1 MAICYKTLF
10 EVKIFHEY
18 YLTDPDGKN
27 VFDLAAQQDRINF
40 LFERFADGK
49 SNINEELLW
58 HIPLS
63 VQKTF
68 KDYHLRLVPSYAGCK
83 VAIEVIPQVLADGT
97 TTYTPRVALPTSLSF
112 PLLLQKKNNYV
123 DAYTNG
129 RMDRSLHSSFLFSN
143 TEFAGP
149 KTFPFLSN
157 SIPTFNPSASYEQ
170 GEIVSHGVNITRAF
184 YRDSLDNIQW
194 LTLNGSGYAS
204 ENDRLLVPLRFFYSF
219 QPGDNVTTADF
230 ILKDTN
236 GNVVSQLHFSNTE
249 PLRKIFIP
257 IQADKVLTVPEK
269 PVSPEVVYTLEV
281 NGSNGYSDILK
292 LVFYSFDDTPSSI
305 WAMININVKSSN
317 VNFDLLDGAGLLI
330 TRKAADGKFNPLHP
344 VFEIGV
350 RSRFTFWRYINDKQK
365 AFLNNLHPDQ
375 LQLLGGKLVTN
386 TPRPLS
392 FTPVFFKK
400 PDNSPYYLPNPKP
413 HGPTRSEGSRLY
425 SDVYVS
431 QSTDL
436 FPAGP

>member
-27 VFDLAAQQDRINF
+27 VFDFALQQDRINF
-40 LFERFADGK
+40 LFERFVDGR

-58 HIPLS
+58 TVPVS
-63 VQKTF
+63 AQKTF
-68 KDYHLRLVPSYAGCK
+68 KNYHLRLVPSYAGCK
-83 VAIEVIPQVLADGT
+83 VAVEVIPQILGDGSR
-97 TTYTPRVALPTSLSF
+97 TYTPKVPLPDNASF
-112 PLLLQKKNNYV
+112 PLLLLRKNNQV

-129 RMDRSLHSSFLFSN
+129 RMDRSLHSNFFFSN
-143 TEFAGP
+143 SEFAGP
-149 KTFPFLSN
+149 KVFPFLSN
-157 SIPTFNPSASYEQ
+157 TIAIFDPSAAYEQ
-170 GEIVSHGVNITRAF
+170 GEIVSHGINITRAF

-204 ENDRLLVPLRFFYSF
+204 ESDRLLVPLRFFYSF
-219 QPGDNVTTADF
+219 QPLDNVTTADI
-230 ILKDTN
+230 ILKDSN
-236 GNVVSQLHFSNTE
+236 GNVVAQFHFGEAE

-257 IQADKVLTVPEK
+257 VEADKVLTVPEK
-269 PVSPEVVYTLEV
+269 PTSPEVVYTLEV
-281 NGSNGYSDILK
+281 SGNNGYSKILK
-292 LVFYSFDDTPSSI
+292 VVFYNNDEMGSGI
-305 WAMININVKSSN
+305 WAMLNINVRSAN
-317 VNFDLLDGAGLLI
+317 NNFDLLDGAGLLI
-330 TRKAADGKFNPLHP
+330 TRRAADGTFNPSHP

-350 RSRFTFWRYINDKQK
+350 RSRFTFWRYINDKQRI
-365 AFLNNLHPDQ
+365 FQNNLHPDQ

-400 PDNSPYYLPNPKP
+400 VDNSPYYLPNPKP